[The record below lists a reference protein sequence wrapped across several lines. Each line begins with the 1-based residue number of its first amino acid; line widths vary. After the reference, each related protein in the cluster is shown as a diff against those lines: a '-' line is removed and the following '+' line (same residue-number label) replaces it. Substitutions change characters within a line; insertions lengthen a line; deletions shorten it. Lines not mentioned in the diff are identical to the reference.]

1 MDRDLKKEGG
11 KRTGNNAP
19 YSDCALTEFL
29 RQRAIQ
35 HIQRREEQT
44 VQIPRSH
51 AWQAAMIQA
60 KKVEVLLLDV
70 DGVLTDGT
78 LFYAG
83 ASEAS
88 KTSEEIKAFNT
99 LDGFGLRLLHE
110 AGLAV
115 GLITARSS
123 QAVARRAKELKLE
136 YVITGC
142 RNKRDAYCT
151 LLTEQGWQPEQTAYM
166 GDDWLDLPVLTQV
179 GCSFAPANA
188 AAEVCCQVDYVTE
201 KSGGH
206 GAVREVAELILEA
219 KGLLAELLSR
229 YMQTTSRT

>member
-1 MDRDLKKEGG
+1 MDKGLDKGLKKEAG
-11 KRTGNNAP
+11 TNPP

-29 RQRAIQ
+29 RKRAIQ
-35 HIQRREEQT
+35 REEQI

-51 AWQAAMIQA
+51 AWQAAMMQA

-83 ASEAS
+83 ASE
-88 KTSEEIKAFNT
+88 EVKAFNT
-99 LDGFGLRLLHE
+99 LDGFGLRLLHD
-110 AGLAV
+110 AGIAV

-123 QAVARRAKELKLE
+123 EAVSKRAKELKLE

-142 RNKRDAYCT
+142 RNKRDAYNT
-151 LLTEQGWQPEQTAYM
+151 LLAEQSWQPEQTAYM
-166 GDDWLDLPVLTQV
+166 GDDWLDLPVLIQV

-219 KGLLAELLSR
+219 KGLLAGLLSR
-229 YMQTTSRT
+229 YMQTTSKT